1 MVTFIVDKP
10 DIYHW
15 GHTRLWVYTF
25 ASSWWM

>member
-25 ASSWWM
+25 ASSW